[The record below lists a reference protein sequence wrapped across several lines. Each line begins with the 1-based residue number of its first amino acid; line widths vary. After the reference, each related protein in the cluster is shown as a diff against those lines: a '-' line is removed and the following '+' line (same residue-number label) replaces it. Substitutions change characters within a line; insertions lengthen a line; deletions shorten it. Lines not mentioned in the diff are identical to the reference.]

1 MFSSEAVTLLPAI
14 LALTGFFFNIQILHE
29 LTVPSVRLRRHLLT
43 RQLGARARVGNIQVM
58 KAITPN
64 ASYIALACVY
74 AALAFACLVQLA
86 RAQLRQPRCT
96 TQKLF
101 HAAISACAAMRAGT
115 FASHHTLSHTSVVVR
130 MLAMDVPSLVFC
142 SAFGALAWFW
152 SDVYHNAK
160 RERREG
166 RRAFIIYVV
175 VNVAMYLF
183 ACVCVVALA
192 RGKVSDAVAESW
204 SLRGTALAAS
214 YVASM
219 FAVYGVLL
227 IIMLRRFP
235 NESEGRAR
243 KIWEVA
249 VVASASFGAFV
260 TRAVRDAADAQRSSG
275 GAQSAY
281 DLTHA
286 SAVRHVIYYSST
298 EIIVAICVLYV
309 LRKLPPARGTYDDED
324 DEDIEQPFT
333 ADYDD
338 DNSDDSDSSD

>member
-1 MFSSEAVTLLPAI
+1 MISIA
-14 LALTGFFFNIQILHE
+14 
-29 LTVPSVRLRRHLLT
+29 
-43 RQLGARARVGNIQVM
+43 
-58 KAITPN
+58 PN
-64 ASYIALACVY
+64 AAYVTLACVY
-74 AALAFACLVQLA
+74 AAIAFACLAQLV

-101 HAAISACAAMRAGT
+101 HAAVCACATMRAGT
-115 FASHHTLSHTSVVVR
+115 FGAHHTLSRASAVAR
-130 MLAMDVPSLVFC
+130 LLAMDLPSLVFC

-160 RERREG
+160 RERRAG
-166 RRAFIIYVV
+166 RRTFIIYIIA
-175 VNVAMYLF
+175 NIAMYVFLC
-183 ACVCVVALA
+183 AVVAALV
-192 RGKVSDAVAESW
+192 RGKISDVAAMRAS
-204 SLRGTALAAS
+204 RRATALASS